1 VEPQVSKVLEIQRL
15 RTRGEIIMPKLKFD
29 DIRFGR
35 QRTDRNLDKVE
46 QIFDMIDLQG
56 ETCLDI
62 GFSYG
67 VFTKIFL
74 ERIGEAGKVYAW
86 EPNKFLFDHF
96 AKKWSVFRNLTIYG
110 YALSDSEGSK
120 PFYVYDDEGM
130 NSTMNSLVE
139 DKTIYTNRQVDLQ
152 RVDTVQTKTLDQ
164 WWNQNRNPDV
174 DFIKIDS
181 EGHDLDILF
190 GAKEMLGATKPDH
203 IFIEQDGPEVIEF
216 LEGMGYSKENDMNKI
231 GLDDII
237 WKYDP
242 TLKIQS
248 KKGGIE

>member
-1 VEPQVSKVLEIQRL
+1 
-15 RTRGEIIMPKLKFD
+15 MAKLNFD
-29 DIRFGR
+29 DIRWGK
-35 QRTDRNLDKVE
+35 QRTDRNLKNVE
-46 QIFDMIDLQG
+46 QVLDMIDLQG

-67 VFTKIFL
+67 VFTKMFL
-74 ERIGEAGKVYAW
+74 ERTGKAGKVYAW
-86 EPNKFLFDHF
+86 EPNKLLFDHF
-96 AKKWSVFRNLTIYG
+96 AKKWSVVFKNLAIYD

-139 DKTIYTNRQVDLQ
+139 DKTSYTNRQVDLL
-152 RVDTVQTKTLDQ
+152 RVDNVQTKTLDN
-164 WWNQNRNPDV
+164 WWNENRNPDV

-181 EGHDLDILF
+181 EGHDLNILL
-190 GAKEMLGATKPDH
+190 GAEEMLGATKPDH

-231 GLDDII
+231 GLDDTI

-242 TLKIQS
+242 TKNSIN
-248 KKGGIE
+248 KGGH